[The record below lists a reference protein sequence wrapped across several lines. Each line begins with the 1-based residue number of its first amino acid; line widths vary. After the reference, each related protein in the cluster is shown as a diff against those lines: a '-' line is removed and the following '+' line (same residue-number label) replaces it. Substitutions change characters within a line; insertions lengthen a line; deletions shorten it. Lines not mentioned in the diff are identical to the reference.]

1 MLIEEILPLP
11 HPYVLA
17 VVQGLGCAR
26 FSASTVGPC
35 EEKGFLGYVGLR
47 SEGLGFRALIRVQR
61 FKV

>member
-1 MLIEEILPLP
+1 MTVVVGSGLRVTFFMEEILPLP

-35 EEKGFLGYVGLR
+35 EER
-47 SEGLGFRALIRVQR
+47 AFRICGA
-61 FKV
+61 